1 MRPSLLAALAVLLAF
16 SLSCGDENTT
26 VVNST
31 TDCGLVRSEL
41 VGAWTISLGA
51 GSTQLFNCSN
61 NVYNNKN
68 VIIPPG
74 ASVTFSDMEVFA
86 SGSNVGYFFHN
97 STSPELFFGNVE
109 TDSCGM
115 LFSILTPAS
124 NTDATPL
131 YIQCIGTLDRPS
143 GIVNASCDSTSVLAS
158 PLTDPVTVVSDC
170 DLTLLVQAT
179 VLIQ

>member
-1 MRPSLLAALAVLLAF
+1 MRTFLLALLLALVAL
-16 SLSCGDENTT
+16 SLSCHEGDTNI
-26 VVNST
+26 VNNNL
-31 TDCGLVRSEL
+31 DCGLVRSEL

-97 STSPELFFGNVE
+97 STSPEEFFGNVE

>member
-26 VVNST
+26 IVDS

-41 VGAWTISLGA
+41 VGNWTVSLGA

-68 VIIPPG
+68 VVIPPG
-74 ASVTFSDMEVFA
+74 ATVLFSDMEVFA
-86 SGSNVGYFFHN
+86 SSSNVGYFFHN
-97 STSPELFFGNVE
+97 SSSPEEFFGNVE

-115 LFSILTPAS
+115 LFSILTAAS
-124 NTDATPL
+124 STDATPL

-143 GIVNASCDSTSVLAS
+143 GIVSASCDSTSVLAS

-179 VLIQ
+179 VMIQ